1 MINYGSAIELFNHF
15 DCTFVINLPERVD
28 RLRAVERE
36 LAKLGVPFPSD
47 GVQLFGAIRATEAAG
62 FPSAGYRGCFLS
74 HYGVVKLALERGL
87 KSVLILEDDIAF
99 RPALWQR
106 GAEFLASLK
115 VAPWDVV
122 YLGHGLD
129 PQQLPAG
136 LSPFFGEVPLLHFY
150 GLKNTIYLRLLSYL
164 DEILTRRPG
173 DPRGCPMS
181 PDGALSLFRR
191 WNPDVNAL
199 VANPSLGFQ
208 RSSPSDLGGHRW
220 WDSVPV
226 LRAVAVWARA
236 ARTALRQGRR

>member
-1 MINYGSAIELFNHF
+1 MISHSSAMELFDHF
-15 DCTFVINLPERVD
+15 DCAFVINLPERAD

-36 LAKLGVPFPSD
+36 LAKVGVPFAS
-47 GVQLFGAIRATEAAG
+47 GRVELFRAIRPREAAG

-74 HYGVVKLALERGL
+74 HYGVVRAALERGS

-106 GAEFLASLK
+106 GAEFLARLK

-129 PQQLPAG
+129 TQQLPDG
-136 LSPFFGEVPLLHFY
+136 LCPFRGEVPLLHFY
-150 GLKNTIYLRLLSYL
+150 GLKNTIYQRLLSYL
-164 DEILTRRPG
+164 DDILTRCPG

-191 WNPDVNAL
+191 WNPDVRTL
-199 VANPSLGFQ
+199 VANPPLAFQ
-208 RSSPSDLGGHRW
+208 RSSPSDLGGHPW
-220 WDSVPV
+220 FDSVPA
-226 LRAVAVWARA
+226 LRSIAVWARA
-236 ARTALRQGRR
+236 ARTALRRRRC